1 MQEVGLCMHDRYVDI
16 MLDVLL
22 LIPNIYRVGEE
33 STLAVRDSPS
43 AFRARSSKDNFR
55 VSLCKREIASYATA
69 TAEGGMPAS
78 WATLI
83 P

>member
-1 MQEVGLCMHDRYVDI
+1 MIDVERVSVVVMN
-16 MLDVLL
+16 LDVLL
-22 LIPNIYRVGEE
+22 PRPKTQSAGIE
-33 STLAVRDSPS
+33 STLAVRNSPS
-43 AFRARSSKDNFR
+43 ALRVWSSKDDIQTSFCR
-55 VSLCKREIASYATA
+55 REIASYATA